1 MGLMRS
7 ICMLMVMLGFES
19 VASDALSQRR
29 LPSSQTELHLS
40 FAPLVKKAAPA
51 VVNIFTKKT
60 VRSQSFSPLFDDPFF
75 RRFFGENFQ
84 FGPKERRKVHNSLGS
99 GVIVKSD
106 GIITTNHHVIA
117 GADEITVVL
126 SDRTEFDAKILGSD
140 ERTDLAILKIDPAGR
155 KLPFL
160 PFRDSDDL
168 EVGDLVLAIGNPF
181 GVGQTVTSGIVSA
194 LARTQVGINDLNFF
208 IQTDAAINPGNSGG
222 ALITLDGKL
231 VGVNSAIYSKGGG
244 SVGIGFA
251 IPANMVSSVLSGITT
266 SGRIVRPWIGAEG
279 QIVTQDI
286 ALSMGLRRPVGVLIS
301 KIFRGGPANRAGIR
315 VGDIITAVNGR
326 EVNDLEALKFRIAT
340 RPIGDRAT
348 LELLRQGQTRRV
360 NFPIEAPPRLPKPNR
375 SALNGVHPLQGA
387 VVANLS
393 PALAD
398 EIGMSLLTTGVVVLE
413 TRRGSAANRF
423 GFRRGDILLKI
434 NEEDIKSVTQLRML
448 VAREV
453 KRWAVLILRDGKIR
467 SLVVER

>member
-1 MGLMRS
+1 MRFMRLIVLLM
-7 ICMLMVMLGFES
+7 MMLGFEG

-60 VRSQSFSPLFDDPFF
+60 VRSRSFSPLFDDPFF

-84 FGPKERRKVHNSLGS
+84 FGPKERQKVQNSLGS
-99 GVIVKSD
+99 GVIVKSN
-106 GIITTNHHVIA
+106 GTITTNHHVIA

-140 ERTDLAILKIDPAGR
+140 ERTDLAILKIDPDGR

-251 IPANMVSSVLSGITT
+251 IPANMVRSVLSGITT

-286 ALSMGLRRPVGVLIS
+286 ALSMGLRRPAGVLIS
-301 KIFRGGPANRAGIR
+301 SVFLGGPADRAGIR

-326 EVNDLEALKFRIAT
+326 EVNDPEALKFRIAT
-340 RPIGDRAT
+340 RPIGDSAIMD
-348 LELLRQGQTRRV
+348 LLRKEQTRRV

-387 VVANLS
+387 IVANLS

-413 TRRGSAANRF
+413 TRRSGAANRF

-434 NEEDIKSVTQLRML
+434 NGEEVKSVMQLRTL
-448 VAREV
+448 VTREV
-453 KRWAVLILRDGKIR
+453 ERWAVSILRDGKIR

>member
-1 MGLMRS
+1 MRLMWSIFLLMNMFGL
-7 ICMLMVMLGFES
+7 GA

-29 LPSSQTELHLS
+29 LPSSGAELYLS

-60 VRSQSFSPLFDDPFF
+60 VRSRSFSPLFDDPFF
-75 RRFFGENFQ
+75 RRFFGKSFQ
-84 FGPKERRKVHNSLGS
+84 FGPRERQKVQNSLGS
-99 GVIVKSD
+99 GVIVRSD
-106 GIITTNHHVIA
+106 GTIVTNHHVIA

-140 ERTDLAILKIDPAGR
+140 ERTDLAILKINPDRR

-160 PFRDSDDL
+160 AFRDSDDL
-168 EVGDLVLAIGNPF
+168 QVGDLVLAIGNPF

-251 IPANMVSSVLSGITT
+251 IPANMVRSVLTGITST
-266 SGRIVRPWIGAEG
+266 GRVVRSWIGAEG
-279 QIVTQDI
+279 QVVTQDI
-286 ALSMGLRRPVGVLIS
+286 ALSMGLSRPAGVLIS
-301 KIFRGGPANRAGIR
+301 SIYPKGPADRAGVR
-315 VGDIITAVNGR
+315 VGDIVTAVNGR
-326 EVNDLEALKFRIAT
+326 EVNDPEALKFRIAT
-340 RPIGDRAT
+340 RPIGDRAIVDF
-348 LELLRQGQTRRV
+348 LRRGKIRRV
-360 NFPIEAPPRLPKPNR
+360 NFPIEAPPRIPKPDR
-375 SALNGVHPLQGA
+375 SALNGIHPLQGA
-387 VVANLS
+387 IVANLS
-393 PALAD
+393 PALAG
-398 EIGMSLLTTGVVVLE
+398 EIGMSPLTTGVVVLE
-413 TRRGSAANRF
+413 TRRSGAANRF
-423 GFRRGDILLKI
+423 GFRREDILLKI
-434 NEEDIKSVTQLRML
+434 NGEDIKSVTQLRML
-448 VAREV
+448 VTREV
-453 KRWAVLILRDGKIR
+453 ERWAVSILRDGKIR